1 LNRPADNDAHARPAL
16 ITFAAA
22 EVIGMIVYIVNG
34 SKVWFF
40 GVFGDEWD
48 FLAARHLSV
57 HDLLVPHG
65 DHLVALPA
73 LTFRVLYGVF
83 GLHTYLPYQLCSIG
97 LHLVAAALLRVLM
110 RRAGVDPWIA
120 TAAGALF
127 VFFGSGSQDI
137 LIAFQITFTG
147 ALVFGLIQLLL
158 ADHDGPIDRRDVL
171 GLLAGFG
178 ALLCSDV
185 SIVMVAAVGIACVL
199 RRRWRAAALHTVPIA
214 LAYLAW
220 MHAYGRPARTDLH
233 VHQIVRSVRTTLTK
247 SFGALGQLPFF
258 GWVLAVVLLVGLT
271 VAWRDTNRAQRRERF
286 SAVAALGLAAP
297 IFAGI
302 LAITRFGL
310 SGQFAASSRY
320 LHIIAALVLPALAV
334 AADAVAVRHRALGAI
349 AIALF
354 LVGLPGNVADIGRN
368 VGPADRYREERRI
381 IGALSHMALA
391 SEVPRSLN
399 PTPTFGAQVTVGWLL
414 DGARSGR
421 IPPSGRA
428 TPTQRATDTLRLS
441 LEQLDG
447 MRSSTCVPLN
457 APVER
462 RLGRG
467 DSFGLRGAIAV
478 QSLPINGTVRSQP
491 LTFGT
496 SLLATA
502 RTHTLVDVTGPLALR
517 IAPIL
522 TAALC

>member
-1 LNRPADNDAHARPAL
+1 
-16 ITFAAA
+16 
-22 EVIGMIVYIVNG
+22 MIVYVVNG

-48 FLAARHLSV
+48 FLAARHVSV

-73 LTFRVLYGVF
+73 LTFRVLYAVF

-97 LHLVAAALLRVLM
+97 LHLVAAALLRTLM

-120 TAAGALF
+120 TAAATLF

-158 ADHDGPIDRRDVL
+158 ADHDGPVDRRDL
-171 GLLAGFG
+171 FGLIAGFG

-185 SIVMVAAVGIACVL
+185 SIVMVAAVGIACVW
-199 RRRWRAAALHTVPIA
+199 RRRWLAAAMHTVPVA
-214 LAYLAW
+214 VAYLAW
-220 MHAYGRPARTDLH
+220 LHVYGRPARTDLH
-233 VHQIVRSVRTTLTK
+233 VRQIVRSTRTSLAT
-247 SFGALGQLPFF
+247 SFGALGQVPFF
-258 GWVLAVVLLVGLT
+258 GWVLAVVLFVGLAI
-271 VAWRDTNRAQRRERF
+271 AWRDTNGARRRDRF
-286 SAVAALGLAAP
+286 SAVTALGVGAP

-334 AADAVAVRHRALGAI
+334 AADALVRHRGLGVLAV
-349 AIALF
+349 ALF
-354 LVGLPGNVADIGRN
+354 LVGVPGNVADIGRN
-368 VGPADRYREERRI
+368 VGLADRYREERRI
-381 IGALSHMALA
+381 IGALSHMTLA

-421 IPPSGRA
+421 IPPSGRP

-441 LEQLDG
+441 VEQLDG
-447 MRSSTCVPLN
+447 MRASTCVPLY
-457 APVER
+457 APIER
-462 RLGRG
+462 RMTRG

-478 QSLPINGTVRSQP
+478 QSLPLNGTVRSEP

-502 RTHTLVDVTGPLALR
+502 RTHTVLDVTGPLALR
-517 IAPIL
+517 IAPVL
-522 TAALC
+522 TASLC